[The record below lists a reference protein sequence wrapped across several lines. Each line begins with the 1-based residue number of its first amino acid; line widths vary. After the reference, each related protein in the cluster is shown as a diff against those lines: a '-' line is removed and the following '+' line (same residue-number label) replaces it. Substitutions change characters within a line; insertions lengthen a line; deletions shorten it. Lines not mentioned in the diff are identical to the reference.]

1 MRFHFSINIDIDS
14 HDIYTR
20 IKHIDL
26 LFKFPQEKLYEKYNH
41 KYIIIPFGEN
51 CFPRTLTS
59 INGIKPYRKE
69 GELTCPFDQVFSLFT
84 DNVDLFVN
92 NFDDFFDNLEL
103 YKMK

>member
-41 KYIIIPFGEN
+41 KYIIYLLERIV
-51 CFPRTLTS
+51 FP
-59 INGIKPYRKE
+59 
-69 GELTCPFDQVFSLFT
+69 EL
-84 DNVDLFVN
+84 
-92 NFDDFFDNLEL
+92 
-103 YKMK
+103 